1 MFRALCLVSCR
12 HDRIKG
18 SKGKKALIPPA
29 DYIMLTLDISFL
41 WNFFSLE
48 LMEKGTNG
56 IMARKLYLLDSTKD
70 LVPMYAFSETSQG
83 SFVLIK
89 SYACSAK

>member
-1 MFRALCLVSCR
+1 
-12 HDRIKG
+12 
-18 SKGKKALIPPA
+18 
-29 DYIMLTLDISFL
+29 
-41 WNFFSLE
+41 
-48 LMEKGTNG
+48 MEKETNG

-89 SYACSAK
+89 SYAWSTK